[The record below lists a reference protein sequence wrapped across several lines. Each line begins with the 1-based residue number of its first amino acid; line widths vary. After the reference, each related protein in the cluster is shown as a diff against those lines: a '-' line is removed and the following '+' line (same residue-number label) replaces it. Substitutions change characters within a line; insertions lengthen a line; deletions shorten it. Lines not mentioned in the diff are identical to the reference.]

1 MYNKS
6 DKICLEGTKE
16 ESVANFTMYVEIN
29 TLFLRCVMETIAVIE
44 DNVLTGDM
52 ITEILM
58 EEGFRVIRA
67 YSGTEALYLLK
78 QKKPDL
84 ILLDLVLP
92 GLDGQRV
99 LEHIKDIPVIIL
111 SSKAEVEDKINLLN
125 EGACDY
131 ITKPFNTREL
141 IARIFVQLRKEKNSG
156 NHTEESILTVG
167 DLTLDPLS
175 LNLIVKSQEVKLTK
189 TECVI
194 IKLLMSHLRYTISK
208 DLLLDS
214 ISYETPDC
222 TEKSLKQHIYNIR
235 KKLCG
240 INSSIQIET
249 VRGVGFKLSKKQE
262 DFAAEAAA
270 QIELK
275 GRMG

>member
-1 MYNKS
+1 
-6 DKICLEGTKE
+6 
-16 ESVANFTMYVEIN
+16 
-29 TLFLRCVMETIAVIE
+29 METIAVIE

-58 EEGFRVIRA
+58 EEGFHVIRA

-78 QKKPDL
+78 QKTPDL

-92 GLDGQRV
+92 GLDGESV

-111 SSKAEVEDKINLLN
+111 SSRAEVEDKIHLLN

-131 ITKPFNTREL
+131 ITKPFDTREL
-141 IARIFVQLRKEKNSG
+141 IARILVQLRKEKNSG
-156 NHTEESILTVG
+156 NHKEESILSVG

-175 LNLIVKSQEVKLTK
+175 LNVIVQSQVIKLTK

-194 IKLLMSHLRYTISK
+194 LKLLMSHSKYTISK

-222 TEKSLKQHIYNIR
+222 TEKSLKQHIYNLR
-235 KKLCG
+235 KKLNSIG
-240 INSSIQIET
+240 SSIQIET
-249 VRGVGFKLSKKQE
+249 VRGVGFKLSENK
-262 DFAAEAAA
+262 A
-270 QIELK
+270 
-275 GRMG
+275 